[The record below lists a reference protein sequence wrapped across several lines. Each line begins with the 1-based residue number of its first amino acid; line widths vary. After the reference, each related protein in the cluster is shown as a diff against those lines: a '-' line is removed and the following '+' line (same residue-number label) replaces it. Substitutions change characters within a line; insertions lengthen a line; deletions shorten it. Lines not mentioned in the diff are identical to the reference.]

1 MEVNKDNTHTKFTFT
16 DKNIAIILTL
26 VSLATFFYDVILSDV
41 RDCLEMVDDR
51 KRQIVIILITLF
63 HHFLAV
69 FGLFGWLFNN
79 KILLFIY
86 ISLVIIT
93 IFQWKITGGE
103 CIVTKCI
110 AILSDTPKYKR
121 FNDIYKILNIKKF
134 IPPKILYY
142 GSLSAFVAVALYKLF
157 IL

>member
-1 MEVNKDNTHTKFTFT
+1 MNYLLSSYDKQVFISLSIISIITFT
-16 DKNIAIILTL
+16 YD
-26 VSLATFFYDVILSDV
+26 TFYSDV
-41 RDCLEMVDDR
+41 SECLKNTKTNNCKVAV
-51 KRQIVIILITLF
+51 VIINFI
-63 HHFLAV
+63 HHFMSV

>member
-1 MEVNKDNTHTKFTFT
+1 MNYLLSSYDKQVFISLSIISIITFT
-16 DKNIAIILTL
+16 YD
-26 VSLATFFYDVILSDV
+26 TFYSDV
-41 RDCLEMVDDR
+41 RECLNNT
-51 KRQIVIILITLF
+51 KTNNCKLAIVIINFI
-63 HHFLAV
+63 HHFMSV

>member
-1 MEVNKDNTHTKFTFT
+1 MNYSLSSYDKQVFISLSIISIITFT
-16 DKNIAIILTL
+16 YD
-26 VSLATFFYDVILSDV
+26 TFYSDV
-41 RDCLEMVDDR
+41 SECLKNTKTNNCKVAV
-51 KRQIVIILITLF
+51 VIINFI
-63 HHFLAV
+63 HHFMSV

-142 GSLSAFVAVALYKLF
+142 GSLSAFIAVALYKLF